1 MSNDEEPAPSAGVSE
16 NEDDEACSDAE
27 QASRT
32 RKRCKTGLT
41 KCEDEYAVS
50 QRRQA
55 LSASP
60 VGELMRL
67 SQTTST
73 VFVVPCVFLVVKLF
87 TTTLRLD
94 QPMQLY
100 DPARGDFD
108 DADFPLEF
116 GVPQATVNDSSLLK
130 QGDVLLEEGVVDT
143 RTLLART
150 MEERFLHNYAYKSR
164 ADERSWWCVLF
175 SHPPQIQVYECTSL
189 HFLLVLSRFISCVY
203 LFCSVHS
210 FSPKKK

>member
-1 MSNDEEPAPSAGVSE
+1 MMFKALKFWKDVSTVYT
-16 NEDDEACSDAE
+16 S
-27 QASRT
+27 
-32 RKRCKTGLT
+32 KTP
-41 KCEDEYAVS
+41 
-50 QRRQA
+50 RQDFPLLA
-55 LSASP
+55 IHMTILQIFSLAYP

-116 GVPQATVNDSSLLK
+116 GMPQATVTASSPLK
-130 QGDVLLEEGVVDT
+130 QGDVLLEQGVADT
-143 RTLLART
+143 RALLARA

-189 HFLLVLSRFISCVY
+189 RFLLVLSRFLSCVY
-203 LFCSVHS
+203 LLCSVHS
-210 FSPKKK
+210 FSPKKNEIYHIIL

>member
-1 MSNDEEPAPSAGVSE
+1 
-16 NEDDEACSDAE
+16 
-27 QASRT
+27 
-32 RKRCKTGLT
+32 
-41 KCEDEYAVS
+41 
-50 QRRQA
+50 
-55 LSASP
+55 
-60 VGELMRL
+60 MRL

-73 VFVVPCVFLVVKLF
+73 VFVEPCVFLVVKLF

-116 GVPQATVNDSSLLK
+116 GMPQATVTASSPLK
-130 QGDVLLEEGVVDT
+130 QGDVLLEQGVADT
-143 RTLLART
+143 RALLARA

-189 HFLLVLSRFISCVY
+189 RFLLVLSRFLSCVY
-203 LFCSVHS
+203 LLCSVHS
-210 FSPKKK
+210 FSQKKTEIYHIIL